1 MEFQNRI
8 ENDDVVSFIR
18 QNKLVL
24 FLDGYD
30 EASSEVKNVVKAEL
44 SGLFSDFD
52 QLAVIGGTRES
63 DRFQFPDRLVQYH
76 ICDLSELQLEIKIK
90 GFHCTEAYVNEFLF
104 ALNSVLGDKNAVLE
118 SEALRYIEN
127 RTVNM
132 LPEGSGIPEVKDR
145 RAQMRVIREYT
156 AGRRN
161 YLAFYAEQ
169 YRTLFSDIGNDDSIL
184 DF

>member
-1 MEFQNRI
+1 M
-8 ENDDVVSFIR
+8 
-18 QNKLVL
+18 
-24 FLDGYD
+24 
-30 EASSEVKNVVKAEL
+30 
-44 SGLFSDFD
+44 
-52 QLAVIGGTRES
+52 
-63 DRFQFPDRLVQYH
+63 
-76 ICDLSELQLEIKIK
+76 K

-145 RAQMRVIREYT
+145 LAQMRVIREYT

-169 YRTLFSDIGNDDSIL
+169 YRTLFSDIGNNNSIL